1 MRGMLI
7 IGLTGGIGCGK
18 STVSRLFEQFSV
30 PVIDADVI
38 SHDIVKPGQKV
49 LAEVVSLFGATILL
63 ENGALNR
70 PALRACIFS
79 DLDAKKKVETALHP
93 IIFEEIKFQLS
104 LLHDE
109 PYCILSIPL
118 LFETQS
124 QRLVDRIL
132 VVDCD
137 KKTQYE
143 RVQKRDNLTISSI
156 DDIISAQ
163 VSAEFRRNNANDIL
177 DNSKDSSLLAQ
188 QVKKL
193 HNFYISLSFSQDTA
207 LS

>member
-1 MRGMLI
+1 MLK

-18 STVSRLFEQFSV
+18 STVSSLFQQLNV

-38 SHDIVKPGQKV
+38 SHHIVKPGQKG
-49 LAEVVSLFGATILL
+49 LDLVVSLFGENILL
-63 ENGALNR
+63 GNGELNR
-70 PALRACIFS
+70 VALRDCVFF
-79 DLDAKKKVETALHP
+79 DLEAKKKLEVALHP
-93 IIFEEIKFQLS
+93 MIFEEIRFQLN
-104 LLHDE
+104 LIHDE
-109 PYCILSIPL
+109 PYCIVSIPL

-124 QRLVDRIL
+124 QRLVDRVL

-143 RVQKRDNLTISSI
+143 RVQKRDNLTISCI
-156 DDIISAQ
+156 DNIISTQ

-193 HNFYISLSFSQDTA
+193 HNFYISLSLSQDTA

>member
-1 MRGMLI
+1 MLK

-18 STVSRLFEQFSV
+18 STVSSLFEQFNV

-38 SHDIVKPGQKV
+38 SHYIVKPGQKG
-49 LAEVVSLFGATILL
+49 LAEVVSLFGANILL
-63 ENGALNR
+63 GNGELNR
-70 PALRACIFS
+70 TALRDCIFL
-79 DLDAKKKVETALHP
+79 DLDAKKKLEDALHP
-93 IIFEEIKFQLS
+93 IIFEEIKFQLNQFN
-104 LLHDE
+104 DQ
-109 PYCILSIPL
+109 PYCIVSIPL

-124 QRLVDRIL
+124 QRLVDRVL

-143 RVQKRDNLTISSI
+143 RVQKRDNLTISCI
-156 DDIISAQ
+156 DNIISTQ

-193 HNFYISLSFSQDTA
+193 HNFYISLSLSQDTA

>member
-1 MRGMLI
+1 MLK

-18 STVSRLFEQFSV
+18 STVSSLFQQFNV

-38 SHDIVKPGQKV
+38 SHHIVKPGQKG
-49 LAEVVSLFGATILL
+49 LALVVSLFGENILL
-63 ENGALNR
+63 GNGELNR
-70 PALRACIFS
+70 VALRDCVFL
-79 DLDAKKKVETALHP
+79 DLEAKKKLEDALHP
-93 IIFEEIKFQLS
+93 MIFDEIRFQLN

-109 PYCILSIPL
+109 PYCIVSIPL

-124 QRLVDRIL
+124 QRLVDRVL

-156 DDIISAQ
+156 DNIISAQ
-163 VSAEFRRNNANDIL
+163 VSAEFRRNYANDIL

-193 HNFYISLSFSQDTA
+193 HNFYISLSLSQDTA

>member
-1 MRGMLI
+1 MLK

-18 STVSRLFEQFSV
+18 STVSSLFQQFNV

-38 SHDIVKPGQKV
+38 SHHIVKPGQKG
-49 LAEVVSLFGATILL
+49 LALVVSLFGENILL
-63 ENGALNR
+63 GNGELNR
-70 PALRACIFS
+70 TALRDCVFF
-79 DLDAKKKVETALHP
+79 DLEAKKKLEDALHP
-93 IIFEEIKFQLS
+93 MIFEEIRFQLN
-104 LLHDE
+104 LIHDE
-109 PYCILSIPL
+109 PYCIVSIPL

-124 QRLVDRIL
+124 QRLVDRVL

-143 RVQKRDNLTISSI
+143 RVQKRDNLTISCI
-156 DDIISAQ
+156 DNIISTQ

-193 HNFYISLSFSQDTA
+193 HNFYISLSLSQDTA